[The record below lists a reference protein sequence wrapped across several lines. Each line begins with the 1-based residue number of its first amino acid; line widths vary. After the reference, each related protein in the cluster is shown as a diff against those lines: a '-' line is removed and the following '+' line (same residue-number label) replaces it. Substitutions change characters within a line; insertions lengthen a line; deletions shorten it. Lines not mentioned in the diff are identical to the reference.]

1 MRVFTAAGLIALTL
15 TVSMLAWGA
24 NALPMTVPD
33 FQVVATDGSQISST
47 KVVQSGN
54 WLLVYTKRN
63 CPSCDRFLRVLGQ
76 TSGPGFASHIIIFVA
91 GATSV
96 QLAQISAAF
105 PDLGSSSWYADAS
118 EAGVAAFQ
126 INAMP
131 VIFGAHD
138 SILNWSIIGVPSGDS
153 MKLKA
158 ILRSWILG

>member
-1 MRVFTAAGLIALTL
+1 MRVFTAAGLITLTL
-15 TVSMLAWGA
+15 TISMFAWGA
-24 NALPMTVPD
+24 NALPVTVPD
-33 FQVVATDGSQISST
+33 FQVGGTDGSQTSST

-76 TSGPGFASHIIIFVA
+76 TGGPVFASHIIVFVA
-91 GATSV
+91 GATSA
-96 QLAQISAAF
+96 QLTQISAAF
-105 PDLGSSSWYADAS
+105 PDLVSSRWYADAS
-118 EAGVAAFQ
+118 ETGVAALQ

-138 SILNWSIIGVPSGDS
+138 STLNWSIIGVPSGDS
-153 MKLKA
+153 VKLKA